1 MGYLSENGIISQL
14 SAPGMPQQNGVA
26 KIRNRTL
33 LDMIRSMMSFS
44 GLPISFWGYAL
55 DTAMYILNL
64 VPSKSVPKT
73 PRELWSGRKPSL
85 QHLHIWGCSAH
96 VLKVNTD
103 KLESK
108 SEVCTF
114 VGYPKGTKGWIFYN
128 PREQKV
134 LVSTNA
140 VFLEEDY
147 MIDRKSLEKVILE
160 EIQENSIPNPSMT
173 ELEENPPIPNPVVTP
188 VPRRSGRI
196 VRPPDRFSFL
206 GESYETISEEL
217 EQDPCNYN
225 EAINDI
231 DSGCWQ

>member
-1 MGYLSENGIISQL
+1 M
-14 SAPGMPQQNGVA
+14 
-26 KIRNRTL
+26 
-33 LDMIRSMMSFS
+33 
-44 GLPISFWGYAL
+44 
-55 DTAMYILNL
+55 
-64 VPSKSVPKT
+64 
-73 PRELWSGRKPSL
+73 
-85 QHLHIWGCSAH
+85 
-96 VLKVNTD
+96 LKVKTD

-114 VGYPKGTKGWIFYN
+114 VEYPKGTKGWIFYN

-140 VFLEEDY
+140 VFFKEDY

-196 VRPPDRFSFL
+196 VRPP
-206 GESYETISEEL
+206 
-217 EQDPCNYN
+217 
-225 EAINDI
+225 
-231 DSGCWQ
+231 

>member
-1 MGYLSENGIISQL
+1 
-14 SAPGMPQQNGVA
+14 
-26 KIRNRTL
+26 
-33 LDMIRSMMSFS
+33 MIKSMMSFS

-64 VPSKSVPKT
+64 IPSKSVPKT

-85 QHLHIWGCSAH
+85 QHLHIWGCPVY
-96 VLKVNTD
+96 VLKVKTD
-103 KLESK
+103 KSESK

-173 ELEENPPIPNPVVTP
+173 ELEENPPIFDP
-188 VPRRSGRI
+188 S
-196 VRPPDRFSFL
+196 
-206 GESYETISEEL
+206 SYTS
-217 EQDPCNYN
+217 
-225 EAINDI
+225 A
-231 DSGCWQ
+231 SS

>member
-1 MGYLSENGIISQL
+1 
-14 SAPGMPQQNGVA
+14 
-26 KIRNRTL
+26 
-33 LDMIRSMMSFS
+33 
-44 GLPISFWGYAL
+44 
-55 DTAMYILNL
+55 MYILNL

-85 QHLHIWGCSAH
+85 QHLHIWGCPAH
-96 VLKVNTD
+96 VLKVKTD

-114 VGYPKGTKGWIFYN
+114 VGYPKRTKGWIFYN

-147 MIDRKSLEKVILE
+147 MIDRKTLDKVILE
-160 EIQENSIPNPSMT
+160 EIQEKSIPNPTMT

-188 VPRRSGRI
+188 VPRRSRRI
-196 VRPPDRFSFL
+196 VRPP
-206 GESYETISEEL
+206 
-217 EQDPCNYN
+217 
-225 EAINDI
+225 
-231 DSGCWQ
+231 